1 MLASLYFGKTRM
13 TAHRSIPAACL
24 GVLWTFLLAGCPGDD
39 KPPVQEA
46 SAVACPAEAV
56 DKIHAALDAENL
68 LVTELPGRCGFR
80 LVTETDHGAE
90 TLELWLSMPSE
101 AAVDAGRPERWAI
114 ALGNIIGRDEPP
126 AYAGRVDG
134 HYLYGHDSE
143 RRLLRALRLRD
154 ASYVIIT
161 EIVSVQPLPSQR
173 GDDLEK
179 TLAQLA
185 QRLSQPN
192 RSTP

>member
-1 MLASLYFGKTRM
+1 M

-24 GVLWTFLLAGCPGDD
+24 GVLWTCFLAGCPGDD

-46 SAVACPAEAV
+46 SAVACSPEAV
-56 DKIHAALDAENL
+56 DEIHAALGAENL
-68 LVTELPGRCGFR
+68 LVTELPDRCGLR
-80 LVTETDHGAE
+80 AVSQSGRGEQ
-90 TLELWLSMPSE
+90 TLELWLSTPPD
-101 AAVDAGRPERWAI
+101 AAANANRPERWAI
-114 ALGNIIGRDEPP
+114 ALGEIIGRDEPP

-134 HYLYGHDSE
+134 HYLYRHDSE

-161 EIVSVQPLPSQR
+161 EIVSVQPLPSRR